1 MRVLWPEDEPE
12 ALRQKWASWFH
23 PWLKVHG

>member
-12 ALRQKWASWFH
+12 ELRQKWASWFH
-23 PWLKVHG
+23 PWVKVHA